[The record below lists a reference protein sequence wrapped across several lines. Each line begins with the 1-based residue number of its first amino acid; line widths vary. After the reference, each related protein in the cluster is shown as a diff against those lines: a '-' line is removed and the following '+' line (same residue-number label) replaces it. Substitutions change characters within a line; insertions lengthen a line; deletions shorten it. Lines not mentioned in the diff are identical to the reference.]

1 MQNYKIFP
9 GYAILIPETL
19 AKCYRESDIM
29 G

>member
-9 GYAILIPETL
+9 GYAILTHETL